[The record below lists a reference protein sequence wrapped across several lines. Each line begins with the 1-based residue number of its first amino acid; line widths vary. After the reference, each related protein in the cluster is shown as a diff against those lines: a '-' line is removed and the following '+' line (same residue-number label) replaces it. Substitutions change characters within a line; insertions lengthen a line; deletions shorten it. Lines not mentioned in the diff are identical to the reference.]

1 MIPPVCVGKAEHATQ
16 FVLIHAALQC
26 FCRLHVLIAGMR
38 IRSVCTLGQI
48 IRSSL
53 SRACA
58 RTSWNELVGN
68 LKAFSSARYCKGLSD
83 SHERVYFIVPAA
95 RGGISQSVIWRTF
108 LVPGRSFKGTVVGGP
123 TLAETSPA
131 QVMHQKGFVSVFQIW
146 KSWNLK
152 EFDSFFQG
160 LREFSYRKCHSEMY
174 WRPVFFVSL
183 ADKKGQMLLQ
193 SLGLLVGEAWYQRH
207 NGLAAAEQLHGSWV
221 LTSQTHDT
229 SIKSVLK
236 ETVEAI
242 ILWFRLI
249 YLVVLFTPTLVVGVF
264 INQTE
269 GGLRRFWLH
278 LLLRSLEAA
287 GPAFI
292 KWGQWASTRPDIF
305 PADIC
310 DELSRLHMQ
319 APRHSYA
326 ETRKIMEKA
335 FRVPIETLFDD
346 FECEPVASGSIA
358 QIHRAVLKKPPGNG
372 PPLIV
377 AVKVR
382 HPKVNDLIQKDF
394 VIIRYLARISTALP
408 GIKHLQLDKSVQHF
422 AAFMTRQVDLTLEA
436 AHLQRFIYNFRK
448 SKDVSFPTPIYP
460 YVHPTVLVETYEEG
474 LSVAKY
480 VNSGPLTKTHSQLAN
495 IGSSCLLKM
504 MLQDNFI
511 HGDLHPGNIFVR
523 FVDNVPKIV
532 LLDVGMTAELNSH
545 SRAVMLQLFKAVAS
559 KNGRDVA
566 TYTLQFSDDQTCPD
580 PEAFKQA
587 VDDKFKEY
595 LSIRGTAKNT
605 GECMTELF
613 DQIRKHHVNMDG
625 DVCTVMVTTLILE
638 GWQRKL
644 DPDLDLFKILGDMLM
659 AAEYAIP
666 FDYTISAV
674 AAP

>member
-1 MIPPVCVGKAEHATQ
+1 MPPLRPLARNTSHTSSKKPLFLIPVSRSNFMQKVFHLGLWHCLRGMLSRWSRG
-16 FVLIHAALQC
+16 FVVLEAGSGG
-26 FCRLHVLIAGMR
+26 FCMLHVLIAGMR

-58 RTSWNELVGN
+58 RTSWNELV
-68 LKAFSSARYCKGLSD
+68 
-83 SHERVYFIVPAA
+83 
-95 RGGISQSVIWRTF
+95 
-108 LVPGRSFKGTVVGGP
+108 
-123 TLAETSPA
+123 ETSPA

>member
-1 MIPPVCVGKAEHATQ
+1 
-16 FVLIHAALQC
+16 
-26 FCRLHVLIAGMR
+26 MR

-58 RTSWNELVGN
+58 RTSWNELV
-68 LKAFSSARYCKGLSD
+68 
-83 SHERVYFIVPAA
+83 
-95 RGGISQSVIWRTF
+95 
-108 LVPGRSFKGTVVGGP
+108 
-123 TLAETSPA
+123 ETSPA